1 MPIKSI
7 DDVPRERTSS
17 NEGNPNPYLRRFGSH
32 VKSHFS
38 KSNCEIF
45 GSDED
50 ENTSKA
56 LAIQGNPGSMSS
68 MGSMVVR
75 TEFNA
80 PGNNSSLHNLDREHH
95 LVPGKSMYGGR
106 SAYHLKNNASL
117 GGNND
122 PTVEQFEN
130 GNTCSGKIDIETND
144 ILSPNLNDSV
154 ESLNSV
160 DMGLET
166 LAEPGTENVVQKT
179 EVISGDEN
187 RIEEENNLDYL
198 SGMCVEKMGEDGVD
212 TAENS
217 FHLSKKQECAEEEE
231 EEERG
236 VPLELEEG

>member
-7 DDVPRERTSS
+7 DDVPRERSSS
-17 NEGNPNPYLRRFGSH
+17 NEGSPNPYLRRFGSH

-38 KSNCEIF
+38 RSNCEIF
-45 GSDED
+45 GSDE
-50 ENTSKA
+50 EAETSKA
-56 LAIQGNPGSMSS
+56 LGIQGNPGSMSS

-75 TEFNA
+75 KEFNR

-106 SAYHLKNNASL
+106 SAYHLKNNGSL
-117 GGNND
+117 GGNHD

-130 GNTCSGKIDIETND
+130 ENRGSEKIEIETND
-144 ILSPNLNDSV
+144 ILSMNRNESV
-154 ESLNSV
+154 ESLDSAE
-160 DMGLET
+160 MGPET
-166 LAEPGTENVVQKT
+166 LAEPGTEHVVQKARS
-179 EVISGDEN
+179 ESGDEN

-198 SGMCVEKMGEDGVD
+198 SGMCPEKMGEDGVD

-217 FHLSKKQECAEEEE
+217 FHLSKKQEGGEEEE